1 MKSFEGRNIPFNELR
16 TEDSLTD
23 ESDSDDCDSDD
34 SDSEGYSISPVVFP
48 QGRTSSKKRKR
59 SPNKAQSKLD
69 FRIQTSKE
77 YEHSDRPYGGSLL
90 H

>member
-1 MKSFEGRNIPFNELR
+1 MKSLEGRNIPFNEMI

-34 SDSEGYSISPVVFP
+34 SKSEGYSP